1 MVMMAV
7 TMAMAVTVAM
17 IMAVTYRRFPL
28 AKHTWEAWRHLSTC
42 RVQLSRARL
51 SLRCDACLFVANPES
66 GNRALGA
73 AGSWSSCVSG
83 APDGSVFHYLIMGP
97 SRLLRSV
104 LRTCDSFTSF
114 SMVA

>member
-1 MVMMAV
+1 MARATIVMMAV
-7 TMAMAVTVAM
+7 TMAMTVTVAM
-17 IMAVTYRRFPL
+17 IMAVTYRRFPF
-28 AKHTWEAWRHLSTC
+28 AYPRAVYR
-42 RVQLSRARL
+42 SRARL

-66 GNRALGA
+66 SNRALGA

-83 APDGSVFHYLIMGP
+83 APDGSVFHHLSMGP